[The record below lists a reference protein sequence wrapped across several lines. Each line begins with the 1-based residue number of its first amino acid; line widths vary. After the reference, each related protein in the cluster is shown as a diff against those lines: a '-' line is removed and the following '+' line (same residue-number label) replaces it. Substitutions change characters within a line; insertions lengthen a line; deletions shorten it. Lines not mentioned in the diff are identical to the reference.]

1 MSPLGSCFFLAL
13 TWSSAWKKSVSLA
26 SVCVVSESSQLMLKV
41 ITIKQSFSRLT
52 EKMFPWLTS
61 SMAWLL
67 LLPASFGS
75 LAYLLLQQTRKRVY
89 SRSGAWQA
97 AKLYIPST
105 LNIDLILCH
114 THNWLCVQ
122 KMLNHGLNHG
132 FYLLLFKLISCSIH
146 WIVCVL
152 GGYCN
157 RLAHPT

>member
-114 THNWLCVQ
+114 TQ
-122 KMLNHGLNHG
+122 
-132 FYLLLFKLISCSIH
+132 LIVCAENVKSRVFSFTFQAYILPHPINC
-146 WIVCVL
+146 IVCVL
-152 GGYCN
+152 PY
-157 RLAHPT
+157 LDFIFEF

>member
-114 THNWLCVQ
+114 TQLIV
-122 KMLNHGLNHG
+122 KSLFLS
-132 FYLLLFKLISCSIH
+132 LFKLMSCPIH
-146 WIVCVL
+146 WVL
-152 GGYCN
+152 CA
-157 RLAHPT
+157 LAYSNFMFEF